1 MPDAA
6 DDATRGAGRK
16 KLKSYRLSEE
26 KIARAREI
34 LGAPSATAAIET
46 ALDMVAFRQE
56 LVDGAAALDG
66 LHVAPFDAA
75 PADGTASD
83 APPDR

>member
-6 DDATRGAGRK
+6 DDAKRGAGRK

-34 LGAPSATAAIET
+34 LGAPTATAAIET

-56 LVDGAAALDG
+56 LLDGVAALDG
-66 LHVAPFDAA
+66 LRVAPFDAA
-75 PADGTASD
+75 PPDGATSD
-83 APPDR
+83 TPLDR